1 MSSGQTETKRDNRT
15 PDVILVDVGG
25 DNVMPGEGENGGDH
39 TLRTHHRPAIHG
51 RPCGFDV
58 EQRRTSFAAP
68 G

>member
-1 MSSGQTETKRDNRT
+1 
-15 PDVILVDVGG
+15 VILVDVGG